1 LLDGDTGYGNF
12 NNVRRL
18 IKKLEQRDIAAVC
31 IEDKLYPKTNSFI
44 DGNKQQ
50 LADIDEFCSRIK
62 AGKDAQSDDDFC
74 IITRVEAFIA
84 GWGLDEAMRRAE
96 AYHAAGADG
105 ILIHSA
111 LRIPDEILA
120 FKKEWGDRLPVVIV
134 PTKYYATPTEVLR
147 EAGFS
152 ICIWANHM
160 LRCAIPAMQECAK
173 MLKESQT
180 LCSIE
185 DNIAPVGEIFRLQ
198 GASELKQA
206 EKHYLSTDQQDAR
219 AIVLAA
225 SRGTELGDLTEDKPK
240 AMIPVRGKPLLSHI
254 VSSYNAVGLKR
265 ISVVTGYRSDA
276 FTLTGLKYVENPD
289 FSDTGEL
296 NSLALALDADPDND
310 SDLYISYGDVLF
322 KQYILDILSEVDGP
336 FAIVVDADWRDSV
349 NRGRPAD
356 YVTCTEPHSRHSF
369 YHKVLLENAAED
381 IPEIQIHGEWMGFL
395 KVSSSAMPVFRAAVS
410 KLMENPENRQA
421 KLFNLLTELR
431 AQQQE
436 IQVMYTTGHWLDVDS
451 VDDLV
456 TAGSFT

>member
-1 LLDGDTGYGNF
+1 
-12 NNVRRL
+12 
-18 IKKLEQRDIAAVC
+18 
-31 IEDKLYPKTNSFI
+31 
-44 DGNKQQ
+44 
-50 LADIDEFCSRIK
+50 
-62 AGKDAQSDDDFC
+62 
-74 IITRVEAFIA
+74 
-84 GWGLDEAMRRAE
+84 
-96 AYHAAGADG
+96 
-105 ILIHSA
+105 
-111 LRIPDEILA
+111 
-120 FKKEWGDRLPVVIV
+120 
-134 PTKYYATPTEVLR
+134 
-147 EAGFS
+147 
-152 ICIWANHM
+152 
-160 LRCAIPAMQECAK
+160 

>member
-1 LLDGDTGYGNF
+1 
-12 NNVRRL
+12 
-18 IKKLEQRDIAAVC
+18 
-31 IEDKLYPKTNSFI
+31 
-44 DGNKQQ
+44 
-50 LADIDEFCSRIK
+50 
-62 AGKDAQSDDDFC
+62 
-74 IITRVEAFIA
+74 
-84 GWGLDEAMRRAE
+84 
-96 AYHAAGADG
+96 
-105 ILIHSA
+105 
-111 LRIPDEILA
+111 
-120 FKKEWGDRLPVVIV
+120 
-134 PTKYYATPTEVLR
+134 
-147 EAGFS
+147 
-152 ICIWANHM
+152 
-160 LRCAIPAMQECAK
+160 
-173 MLKESQT
+173 
-180 LCSIE
+180 
-185 DNIAPVGEIFRLQ
+185 
-198 GASELKQA
+198 
-206 EKHYLSTDQQDAR
+206 
-219 AIVLAA
+219 
-225 SRGTELGDLTEDKPK
+225 
-240 AMIPVRGKPLLSHI
+240 MIPVRGKPLLSHI

-322 KQYILDILSEVDGP
+322 KQYILDILSEV
-336 FAIVVDADWRDSV
+336 AIVVDADWRDSV

>member
-1 LLDGDTGYGNF
+1 
-12 NNVRRL
+12 
-18 IKKLEQRDIAAVC
+18 
-31 IEDKLYPKTNSFI
+31 
-44 DGNKQQ
+44 
-50 LADIDEFCSRIK
+50 
-62 AGKDAQSDDDFC
+62 
-74 IITRVEAFIA
+74 
-84 GWGLDEAMRRAE
+84 
-96 AYHAAGADG
+96 
-105 ILIHSA
+105 
-111 LRIPDEILA
+111 
-120 FKKEWGDRLPVVIV
+120 
-134 PTKYYATPTEVLR
+134 
-147 EAGFS
+147 
-152 ICIWANHM
+152 
-160 LRCAIPAMQECAK
+160 

-381 IPEIQIHGEWMGFL
+381 IPEIADHFL
-395 KVSSSAMPVFRAAVS
+395 KLYSEDMGKKIRGFTPAARA
-410 KLMENPENRQA
+410 PTR
-421 KLFNLLTELR
+421 
-431 AQQQE
+431 
-436 IQVMYTTGHWLDVDS
+436 
-451 VDDLV
+451 
-456 TAGSFT
+456 